1 MKNSRK
7 TAVLL
12 ATLLSVSLCACGPVE
27 EAADSVS
34 ETKDT
39 TTAEAVSDTP
49 DSVEES
55 SQTDDSSQVE
65 IIRDPEL
72 VCDLSEIPYTAK
84 CTVEGNF
91 GAEAM
96 LSDYY
101 GINAM
106 INSDEPLLSIP
117 VKYTDADFGG
127 GVIRFEFSDKIS
139 DEQKA
144 SAVIMQFDEDSTF
157 TKLESFVDENGISAN
172 ITTGGVYMV
181 IDSYVYDMFNGGSV
195 DTDRY
200 DIENGLTI
208 ELSDFSAALELPEIG
223 GFSAAKLEKHEITT
237 DDFDGTRDVKIV
249 YANLIDG
256 KVDEKYDGLNLSL
269 SYYQRLDKTTVDDML
284 DMYAKSADI
293 SSDDNVW
300 LDYRGLDLGNGKRG
314 CVIAALGEDQ
324 SVNVQGIYEF
334 SDSEYIQYNVVIPL
348 KYVSMGE
355 DIFDSAMSFR
365 YAE

>member
-12 ATLLSVSLCACGPVE
+12 AALLSVSLCACGPVE

-117 VKYTDADFGG
+117 VKYTDADFRG

-139 DEQKA
+139 DEQIA

-200 DIENGLTI
+200 DVENGLTI
-208 ELSDFSAALELPEIG
+208 ELSDFSA
-223 GFSAAKLEKHEITT
+223 
-237 DDFDGTRDVKIV
+237 GTRDVKIV

-269 SYYQRLDKTTVDDML
+269 SYYQRLDKITVDDML

>member
-12 ATLLSVSLCACGPVE
+12 AALLSVSLCACGPVE

-34 ETKDT
+34 EAKDT

-49 DSVEES
+49 DSVEKS

-84 CTVEGNF
+84 CTVKGNF
-91 GAEAM
+91 GAGAK

-208 ELSDFSAALELPEIG
+208 ELSDFSAAE
-223 GFSAAKLEKHEITT
+223 LEKHEITT

-293 SSDDNVW
+293 RSDDNVW

>member
-1 MKNSRK
+1 MKKSRK
-7 TAVLL
+7 TAILL
-12 ATLLSVSLCACGPVE
+12 AAVLSAMLCACGPVE
-27 EAADSVS
+27 EAADSVL

-39 TTAEAVSDTP
+39 ATTTEAVSDTP
-49 DSVEES
+49 DSMEES
-55 SQTDDSSQVE
+55 SQADDSSQVE
-65 IIRDPEL
+65 MIHDPEL
-72 VCDLSEIPYTAK
+72 VCDLGEIPYTAK
-84 CTVEGNF
+84 CTIEGNF
-91 GAEAM
+91 GAGAK

-195 DTDRY
+195 DTD
-200 DIENGLTI
+200 DVENGLTI
-208 ELSDFSAALELPEIG
+208 ELSDFSAALDLPEIG
-223 GFSAAKLEKHEITT
+223 GFSAAKVEKQEITT

-293 SSDDNVW
+293 ISDDNVW
-300 LDYRGLDLGNGKRG
+300 LDYRGLDLGNSKRG

-334 SDSEYIQYNVVIPL
+334 SDSEYIQYNVMIPL
-348 KYVSMGE
+348 KYVSMAE
-355 DIFDSAMSFR
+355 NIFDSAMSFR
-365 YAE
+365 YAK

>member
-12 ATLLSVSLCACGPVE
+12 AALLSVSLCACGPVE

-117 VKYTDADFGG
+117 VKYTDADFRG

-139 DEQKA
+139 DEQIA

-181 IDSYVYDMFNGGSV
+181 IDSYDV
-195 DTDRY
+195 
-200 DIENGLTI
+200 ENGLTI

-269 SYYQRLDKTTVDDML
+269 SYYQRLDKITVDDML

>member
-12 ATLLSVSLCACGPVE
+12 AALLSVSLCACGPVE

-127 GVIRFEFSDKIS
+127 
-139 DEQKA
+139 
-144 SAVIMQFDEDSTF
+144 EDSTF

-181 IDSYVYDMFNGGSV
+181 IDSYVYDMLNGGSV

>member
-12 ATLLSVSLCACGPVE
+12 AALLSVSLCACGPVE

-49 DSVEES
+49 DSV
-55 SQTDDSSQVE
+55 DDSSQVE

-84 CTVEGNF
+84 CTIEGNF

-144 SAVIMQFDEDSTF
+144 SAVIMQFDE
-157 TKLESFVDENGISAN
+157 NGISAN

-200 DIENGLTI
+200 DVENGLTI

-293 SSDDNVW
+293 SSDYNVW
-300 LDYRGLDLGNGKRG
+300 LDYRELDLGNGKRG

-348 KYVSMGE
+348 KYISMGE

>member
-12 ATLLSVSLCACGPVE
+12 AALLSVSLCACGPVE

-49 DSVEES
+49 NGVEES

-181 IDSYVYDMFNGGSV
+181 IDSYVYDMLNGGSV

-200 DIENGLTI
+200 DIENG
-208 ELSDFSAALELPEIG
+208 
-223 GFSAAKLEKHEITT
+223 
-237 DDFDGTRDVKIV
+237 FDHR
-249 YANLIDG
+249 A
-256 KVDEKYDGLNLSL
+256 
-269 SYYQRLDKTTVDDML
+269 
-284 DMYAKSADI
+284 
-293 SSDDNVW
+293 
-300 LDYRGLDLGNGKRG
+300 
-314 CVIAALGEDQ
+314 
-324 SVNVQGIYEF
+324 
-334 SDSEYIQYNVVIPL
+334 
-348 KYVSMGE
+348 
-355 DIFDSAMSFR
+355 FR
-365 YAE
+365 FFCRFRVA